1 MAKSRQLALM
11 RAGTPPGETAPI
23 GTRGEICQALARFN
37 TAPDGA
43 PGKGMGTLRLYG
55 PGMAIELPTSVDQI
69 NQALVS
75 VNEDDIAWPVLLRI
89 CKELRWKM
97 IDLETGRSFG

>member
-1 MAKSRQLALM
+1 MK
-11 RAGTPPGETAPI
+11 AGLSPGQAAPI
-23 GTRGEICQALARFN
+23 GTRREVRELLARFN

-43 PGKGMGTLRLYG
+43 ASKGMGTERLYG
-55 PGMAIELPTSVDQI
+55 PGMVIDLSTSTEDV

-89 CKELRWKM
+89 CKDLRWKM

>member
-1 MAKSRQLALM
+1 MK
-11 RAGTPPGETAPI
+11 AGLSPGQAAPI
-23 GTRGEICQALARFN
+23 GTRREVRELLARFN

-43 PGKGMGTLRLYG
+43 AAKGMGTERLYG
-55 PGMAIELPTSVDQI
+55 PGMVIDLSTSTEDV

>member
-11 RAGTPPGETAPI
+11 KGGLAPGENAPI
-23 GTRGEICQALARFN
+23 GTRREVRELLARFN
-37 TAPDGA
+37 TAPDGDA
-43 PGKGMGTLRLYG
+43 AKGMGTERLYG
-55 PGMAIELPTSVDQI
+55 PGMAIDLSTSSDQV

-89 CKELRWKM
+89 CKELKWKM
-97 IDLETGRSFG
+97 VDLETGRSFG

>member
-11 RAGTPPGETAPI
+11 KAGLPPGESAPI
-23 GTRGEICQALARFN
+23 GPRREVRDLLARFN

-43 PGKGMGTLRLYG
+43 AAKGIGTERLYG
-55 PGMAIELPTSVDQI
+55 PGMVIDLSTSADDV

-75 VNEDDIAWPVLLRI
+75 VNEDDIAWPVLLRV
-89 CKELRWKM
+89 CKELKWKM
-97 IDLETGRSFG
+97 VDLETGRSFG